1 MQSAHNLQIE
11 LPMEAIRAFCER
23 WKIVEFAVFGSVLR
37 DDFRPDSDIDVLV
50 SFAPDARW
58 SLFDMVDAKDE
69 LAALLGREVDMVDRR
84 AIERSRNYIRRKEI
98 LNTTRVV
105 YAA

>member
-1 MQSAHNLQIE
+1 MQPEPKLQID
-11 LPMEAIRAFCER
+11 LPMDAIRAYCER
-23 WKIVEFAVFGSVLR
+23 WKITEFAVFGSVLR

-50 SFAPDARW
+50 TFAPDARW
-58 SLFDMVDAKDE
+58 SLFDIMDAKAE
-69 LAALLGREVDMVDRR
+69 LVALFGRDVDMVDRR

-98 LNTTRVV
+98 LNTTRVI